1 MKEFILDWIKIATL
15 FGQIIAFRIIGLLVF
30 IVPLAII
37 FNFTAAWQ
45 IVILFLALTFCLTML
60 TR

>member
-1 MKEFILDWIKIATL
+1 MKAFIFDWIKTMAMFGVVIAL
-15 FGQIIAFRIIGLLVF
+15 GLVVSIF
-30 IVPLAII
+30 ILSKL
-37 FNFTAAWQ
+37 TAAWQ